1 MRWLHSGQMTSSET
15 SSVNGIIYV
24 EGTPVGRGIG
34 YGSVPS
40 FSALGINLLL
50 LIGFLKSAHS
60 FGVPG

>member
-1 MRWLHSGQMTSSET
+1 MTSSET